1 MKASCHPDRSGGI
14 STAGTEILRLRCASL
29 RMTNPGHL
37 PSPGRFGCPTLA
49 KLGWVFT
56 LILLLL
62 PITRAQDD
70 QSTFTLKVESNI
82 VLTNIVVR
90 DKKTGAI
97 VRGLTRNDFTIQEN
111 GKPQRIESFDF
122 QSVDQAAPLDEATV
136 SGSAGRIALGKGIAG
151 NGGIATE
158 AQLRDHRLVVLF
170 FDLTSMQPE
179 DIERSVDAARNYINK
194 QMQPA
199 DLVAAISLGDA
210 LSLDQDFTQDKQ
222 LLLKAVNS
230 YSAGSGSGFQA
241 GATAT
246 TNQVEDSTA
255 YTADESE
262 FNDVNTDRELFAIS
276 AISKSLAYLNQK
288 KSLLY
293 FSGGIQRDGIENQ
306 ASLHAAINSAVRANL
321 SIYSVD
327 SRGLEAISPLGD
339 ASTGSLRGTAAYTGA
354 ATQNNFDANYAS
366 QEVMSTLSS
375 DTGGKFYADSN
386 DFAPAFQQMQQDTSA
401 YYVLGFRSTD
411 PAQDG
416 RFRKLTIK
424 VNHPDVKLEY
434 RPGYYAPADYKHS
447 TREGKEQQL
456 QDQLASDLPATDVA
470 VYLSALYFR
479 TSIGKGGTDPDK
491 YTIPISILIPG
502 SQIPFV
508 KGGDRDKATLDILGQ
523 IRAVSDATKPGAPS
537 STQSGAAG
545 SGPGGP
551 PEGRGGPRS
560 LDEGDIRQTIKL
572 AIDSAQQVR
581 QKNIQYS
588 TSFVLPPG
596 RYELKFVVRENET
609 GKMGSFF
616 TELNIPDL
624 NKYPV
629 KLSSIVLAS
638 QRVAAPNPKK
648 GDPAN
653 PLVLDGQSWIPNV
666 AHVFRPDQHLYLLY
680 NVYDPA
686 KVTRQTR
693 DVSSRPEPTPSSL
706 SSRPERSGVEGSRS
720 TPVTT
725 PGAPSPTQS
734 GAVGTGAGAP
744 AAAGGATGNIRVL
757 TSIEFLSGSTKV
769 FETPQVQATQLT
781 NPATGDLAFQFD
793 LPLTDLKPGLYIC
806 QINVVDDAG
815 GTFTFPRTAL
825 LIKDAATAPTPNH

>member
-1 MKASCHPDRSGGI
+1 MKTLNALRATNAGAPGLASETWVSGT
-14 STAGTEILRLRCASL
+14 SQMRAPHRRRKAA
-29 RMTNPGHL
+29 R
-37 PSPGRFGCPTLA
+37 
-49 KLGWVFT
+49 WVSVFIIGL
-56 LILLLL
+56 LIV
-62 PITRAQDD
+62 PITTRAQDD

-136 SGSAGRIALGKGIAG
+136 SGSAGRLALGKGIP
-151 NGGIATE
+151 GIATE

-230 YSAGSGSGFQA
+230 YSNGSGSGFQA

-339 ASTGSLRGTAAYTGA
+339 ASTGSLRGAAAYTGA

-424 VNHPDVKLEY
+424 VNRPDVKLEY

-502 SQIPFV
+502 SQIPFAHAGNG
-508 KGGDRDKATLDILGQ
+508 GGDRDKATLDILGQ
-523 IRAVSDATKPGAPS
+523 IRAVSDATNPGAPS
-537 STQSGAAG
+537 PTRRGEAG

-551 PEGRGGPRS
+551 PDGRGPRS

-638 QRVAAPNPKK
+638 QRVPVANPKK

-686 KVTRQTR
+686 RVTPQTR
-693 DVSSRPEPTPSSL
+693 VPQVSNLRPGSS
-706 SSRPERSGVEGSRS
+706 SGTVVSAA
-720 TPVTT
+720 TT
-725 PGAPSPTQS
+725 QGAPSPTQS
-734 GAVGTGAGAP
+734 GAMGVGAGAP
-744 AAAGGATGNIRVL
+744 AAVVGGAGSIRVL
-757 TSIEFLSGSTKV
+757 TSIEFLSGSSKV

-825 LIKDAATAPTPNH
+825 LIKSSTATSAGVPSVP

>member
-1 MKASCHPDRSGGI
+1 MKTFDTSVATNAGAPGLASE
-14 STAGTEILRLRCASL
+14 T
-29 RMTNPGHL
+29 
-37 PSPGRFGCPTLA
+37 
-49 KLGWVFT
+49 WVSRTPQNQVPHRRREAARWVSRWVSVFIIGL
-56 LILLLL
+56 LIV
-62 PITRAQDD
+62 PITTQAQDD

-136 SGSAGRIALGKGIAG
+136 SGSAGRIALGKGGIAG

-230 YSAGSGSGFQA
+230 YSNGSGSGFQA

-306 ASLHAAINSAVRANL
+306 ASLHAAVNSAVRANL

-424 VNHPDVKLEY
+424 VNHADVKLEY

-479 TSIGKGGTDPDK
+479 TSIGKGGTDPDR
-491 YTIPISILIPG
+491 YAIPISLLIPG

-523 IRAVSDATKPGAPS
+523 IRAVGT
-537 STQSGAAG
+537 STAASPQSGA
-545 SGPGGP
+545 PHP
-551 PEGRGGPRS
+551 PEGRVGANGPPRS

-596 RYELKFVVRENET
+596 RYQLKFVVRENET

-624 NKYPV
+624 KKYPV

-638 QRVAAPNPKK
+638 QRVPAANPKK

-653 PLVLDGQSWIPNV
+653 PLILDGQSWIPNV

-686 KVTRQTR
+686 KATPQTR
-693 DVSSRPEPTPSSL
+693 VPEVSNLRPGSS
-706 SSRPERSGVEGSRS
+706 SGTVV
-720 TPVTT
+720 PAATT
-725 PGAPSPTQS
+725 AGAPSPTQS
-734 GAVGTGAGAP
+734 GAVRAP
-744 AAAGGATGNIRVL
+744 AAVVGGAGSIRVL

-806 QINVVDDAG
+806 QINVVDDVG

-825 LIKDAATAPTPNH
+825 LIKDAVATQQPTTAPAPPPAR